1 MEDTVQ
7 SQLVCVSVFAACV
20 CRGRGVRVTTHR
32 IFFFN
37 FFFLV
42 ARGRSTRNLP
52 CIMQDF
58 SLQHMDSLWCTGLVA
73 PGHVGS

>member
-20 CRGRGVRVTTHR
+20 CRGGGVHVTTHR
-32 IFFFN
+32 VFFFI
-37 FFFLV
+37 FIFLV
-42 ARGRSTRNLP
+42 AQGRSMRNLP

-58 SLQHMDSLWCTGLVA
+58 SLQRMDSLWCTGLVA